1 MAAAKMWHNYVSLV
15 HKPVTNQAQN

>member
-15 HKPVTNQAQN
+15 HKPVINQAQN